1 MPANQ
6 SKTPKNNE
14 IEPEVEEVYEPDFVF
29 SPPGRHFYR
38 QEGPYLVCRSCELHH
53 AIYIGMDKLMVG
65 EDENGKPILK
75 SRREVMDFS
84 TD

>member
-6 SKTPKNNE
+6 SNDNQN
-14 IEPEVEEVYEPDFVF
+14 EVESLEEDLVYTPDFVF
-29 SPPGRHFYR
+29 LPKGRHTYR

-65 EDENGKPILK
+65 ENENGEPILR
-75 SRREVMDFS
+75 SRSELNLAG
-84 TD
+84 